1 MSLAPVEFTPQVM
14 AAWDEAPLW
23 TARFGAL
30 LLEHVPL
37 AGARR
42 LLDLGCGTGFP
53 LFELAR
59 CLGPGST
66 CVGVDPWSI
75 ALARANL
82 KRRAYGALD
91 TGLVQG
97 DGARL
102 PLAAGV
108 FDLIVINLGIN
119 NFEEPAAVLA
129 ECARVLAPDGRL
141 ALTTNLSGH
150 MREFYAVFR
159 EVLRGQGLAGQLP
172 ALDSQEAHRGTRE
185 SVTALVEGAG
195 LRVARVV
202 EDTFRLRYRDG
213 TALLNHWFVRLGFL
227 DGWLGV
233 LRPLEDEARTRAVFT
248 EIEQRLNAAARDAG
262 EVALA
267 VPMLYVEAMKRG
279 A

>member
-1 MSLAPVEFTPQVM
+1 MSLSPVEFDPQVM
-14 AAWDEAPLW
+14 SAWDEAPLW

-42 LLDLGCGTGFP
+42 VLDLGCGTGFP

-66 CVGVDPWSI
+66 CVGVDPWGS
-75 ALARANL
+75 ALARANM

-91 TGLVQG
+91 TSLVQG

-102 PLAAGV
+102 PMPGGV
-108 FDLIVINLGIN
+108 FDLLVINLGLN
-119 NFEEPAAVLA
+119 NFEDPAAVLA
-129 ECARVLAPDGRL
+129 ECARVLAPGGRL
-141 ALTTNLSGH
+141 ALTTNIYGH
-150 MREFYAVFR
+150 MREFYAVYR
-159 EVLRGQGLAGQLP
+159 QVLRDQGLSRLLP
-172 ALDSQEAHRGTRE
+172 ALDAQEAHRGTRATV
-185 SVTALVEGAG
+185 SALVETAG

-202 EDTFRLRYRDG
+202 EDEFRLRYRDG

-233 LRPLEDEARTRAVFT
+233 IRPLEDEAKTRAVFA
-248 EIEQRLNAAARDAG
+248 EIEQRLNDAARAAG
-262 EVALA
+262 EVALT
-267 VPMLYVEAMKRG
+267 VPMLYMEAERP
-279 A
+279 